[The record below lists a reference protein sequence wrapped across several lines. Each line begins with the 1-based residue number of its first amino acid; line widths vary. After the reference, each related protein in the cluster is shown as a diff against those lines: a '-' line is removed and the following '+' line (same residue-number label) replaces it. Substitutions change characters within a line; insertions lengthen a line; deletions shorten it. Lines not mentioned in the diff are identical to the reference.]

1 MIFENH
7 FHERQSRRAA
17 LKKLGMA
24 VGAELGIGTGLF
36 SSLGTTFASS
46 NPIKHVVILCQEN
59 RTFDHYFGYYAR
71 AGQYGVP
78 AGFSVPGGILG
89 GRTSPYHLPSR
100 ITPDISHSWSDIHK
114 EWDNGQMDGFYHTDG
129 LLSMGYYNQSD
140 LPHYYALADNFTL
153 CGNYF
158 CYLLGPTTPIC
169 WISMGLAGSVII
181 W

>member
-100 ITPDISHSWSDIHK
+100 ITIW
-114 EWDNGQMDGFYHTDG
+114 EGLGGRWEYHAIDWERIRW
-129 LLSMGYYNQSD
+129 LR
-140 LPHYYALADNFTL
+140 
-153 CGNYF
+153 
-158 CYLLGPTTPIC
+158 
-169 WISMGLAGSVII
+169 
-181 W
+181 